1 MVVGAR
7 APVVDEDFMG
17 PTRDRGGGLVKVD
30 LHPDKPVVL
39 LAEEG
44 LNEAVILEPAIRI

>member
-1 MVVGAR
+1 
-7 APVVDEDFMG
+7 MG